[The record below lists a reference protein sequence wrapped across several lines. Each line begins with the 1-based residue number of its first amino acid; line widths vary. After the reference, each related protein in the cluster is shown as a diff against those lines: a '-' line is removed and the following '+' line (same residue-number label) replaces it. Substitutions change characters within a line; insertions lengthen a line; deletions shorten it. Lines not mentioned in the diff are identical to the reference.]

1 MFGKRYDGRLVRTT
15 EPMQRIMPIVMK
27 TRTDS
32 MNMYEDTVDCSG
44 MDAYIKE
51 KAADGIKLTYMHVL
65 IASMVRLLAI
75 RPQLNRFVMGGK
87 IYTRPKIWVSFV
99 VHPTMKDDSAG
110 TTIKL
115 CFEGTESILEIVDKI
130 NEAVAKETVIRTE
143 KNATDKLLDTLT
155 NLPSP
160 ILFAAV
166 NILMWM
172 DRHNMLPTSVLKASP
187 FHTSIFLTN
196 LKSLGINH
204 IYHHV
209 YEFGTTGLF
218 LAMGKERKVAAVE
231 GNSIVPQKHMGFG
244 LVMDE
249 RFCDGLYFARSFR
262 MMKKYLHNP
271 ALLEEKLEAKMEDI
285 P

>member
-15 EPMQRIMPIVMK
+15 EPMQRIMPFIMK

-32 MNMYEDTVDCSG
+32 MNMYEDTTDCAG
-44 MDAYIKE
+44 MDAYIKA
-51 KAADGIKLTYMHVL
+51 KAAEGVKLTYMHIL

-75 RPQLNRFVMGGK
+75 RPQLNRFIMGGK

-155 NLPSP
+155 KLPSP
-160 ILFAAV
+160 ILFATV

-218 LAMGKERKVAAVE
+218 LAMGKERKVASVE

-262 MMKKYLHNP
+262 MMKKFLHNP
-271 ALLEEKLEAKMEDI
+271 ALLEEKLEAKIEDI